1 MYSKDNLENL
11 ERFVISHAEDKK
23 NEVLKELEAKRAEEI
38 EKYKKKL
45 ENNLDRYFKESSEKV
60 QHNMA
65 NKISEKRFEHKK
77 EYFCERERLIQ
88 QIFENVT
95 KKLEDYVKTDDYA
108 KSMVEKI
115 RSAMENEDHDYT
127 VVISSA
133 DEKLIELA
141 KSEGFKTEVIDRKFI
156 GGCRVVNNTQKT
168 MVDMTFAMAME
179 SESEAFLEKYF
190 DLN

>member
-11 ERFVISHAEDKK
+11 ERFVISQAEDKK

-141 KSEGFKTEVIDRKFI
+141 KSEGFKAEVIDRKFI

>member
-11 ERFVISHAEDKK
+11 ERFVISQAEDKK
-23 NEVLKELEAKRAEEI
+23 NEVLKELEAKRTEEI

-65 NKISEKRFEHKK
+65 NKISEKRFEYKK

-115 RSAMENEDHDYT
+115 RSAMENADHDYT

-141 KSEGFKTEVIDRKFI
+141 KSEGFKAEVIDRNFI